1 MDKKYLFCNGDSW
14 VVGHMLDTEWM
25 RNKHLSNQNITYVQF
40 KKQIGE
46 QDEWT
51 WFVENTD
58 YHHEAH
64 LEQVKGKFTG
74 VVSDKLGLEEINIA
88 QPGKSNESIVRTTIE
103 WMLDNKDILDETFF
117 LIGLTT
123 SRRTESVNV
132 DKDMYIHD
140 WNPNKDSEVN
150 NLHTILTLQNY
161 FKVNNVDYM
170 FVDLFCD
177 VFLPMNYNTRDSSD
191 LYHQK
196 FSTTLSLY
204 DSLLEELDK
213 DCFFSTKS
221 LVDIIEESVV
231 DGHKYCELQHDGTIG
246 ELKND
251 DGFVGHPSLAS
262 SKIIGDL
269 IYEKIFTNSR

>member
-140 WNPNKDSEVN
+140 WNPNKDSEN
-150 NLHTILTLQNY
+150 CQILTETINTSVHR
-161 FKVNNVDYM
+161 FHCGIIAKVA
-170 FVDLFCD
+170 
-177 VFLPMNYNTRDSSD
+177 
-191 LYHQK
+191 
-196 FSTTLSLY
+196 
-204 DSLLEELDK
+204 
-213 DCFFSTKS
+213 
-221 LVDIIEESVV
+221 
-231 DGHKYCELQHDGTIG
+231 
-246 ELKND
+246 
-251 DGFVGHPSLAS
+251 HPLICRQINKRFA
-262 SKIIGDL
+262 GDQ
-269 IYEKIFTNSR
+269 